1 MKRKLNQNE
10 SKPRR
15 ARARAM
21 PPVTCHVTTNNAGPS
36 LAELRR
42 RATER
47 LQKVSLARAALAR
60 EETEAIVECER
71 LGAARP
77 LRAADQTRR
86 PEPAVEKLSA
96 RPNPI
101 VQQDSDEPE
110 ISGRWRQRTEE
121 LQADLKRALADNA
134 RLRED
139 IGRLVS
145 FLDELTGV
153 LQGSPGRSNCKQAA
167 IRS

>member
-1 MKRKLNQNE
+1 
-10 SKPRR
+10 
-15 ARARAM
+15 M
-21 PPVTCHVTTNNAGPS
+21 PPTTCRATAENTGPS

-42 RATER
+42 RANER
-47 LQKVSLARAALAR
+47 LRKVSLARAALAR
-60 EETEAIVECER
+60 EETEAFVECER

-77 LRAADQTRR
+77 IRAEDRTQRLEVA
-86 PEPAVEKLSA
+86 AKALSA
-96 RPNPI
+96 QPNPSFPR
-101 VQQDSDEPE
+101 QDSDETE
-110 ISGRWRQRTEE
+110 TGGRWRQRTEE

-153 LQGSPGRSNCKQAA
+153 LQGSSVHPT
-167 IRS
+167 